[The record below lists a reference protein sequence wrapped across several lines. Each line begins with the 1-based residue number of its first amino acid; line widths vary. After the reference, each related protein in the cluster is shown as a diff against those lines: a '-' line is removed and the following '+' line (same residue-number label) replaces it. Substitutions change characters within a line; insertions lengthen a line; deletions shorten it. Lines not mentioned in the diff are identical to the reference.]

1 MCYRLQPLILD
12 MTVVYFFQGQ
22 MGENRKQIQ
31 NNMQKLDNITI
42 KRTTAAAQTP
52 FTVLL
57 RMDIKRTSY
66 INRDFLKKKRR
77 RYK

>member
-22 MGENRKQIQ
+22 MGENRKPVQ

-42 KRTTAAAQTP
+42 KRMTAAAQTP
-52 FTVLL
+52 FTTE
-57 RMDIKRTSY
+57 DGYKTY
-66 INRDFLKKKRR
+66 FL
-77 RYK
+77 YKQRVFKEKEEKIEMN